1 MASRNGFVTVKL
13 RDDAY
18 ARLKAL
24 VDTLMQRG
32 WNAAGV
38 KRSDPI
44 SHASVME
51 VALVT
56 LEQKIKVRR

>member
-18 ARLKAL
+18 ARLKTL

-32 WNAAGV
+32 WIATGIE
-38 KRSDPI
+38 RRDPI
-44 SHASVME
+44 SLASVME
-51 VALVT
+51 VALVA
-56 LEQKIKVRR
+56 LEQKIKARR

>member
-24 VDTLMQRG
+24 VDTIMQHG
-32 WNAAGV
+32 WDVTSV

-56 LEQKIKVRR
+56 LEQKIKARR

>member
-13 RDDAY
+13 RDAAY

-32 WNAAGV
+32 WSVTGAVRNDA
-38 KRSDPI
+38 I
-44 SHASVME
+44 SNASVME
-51 VALVT
+51 VALES
-56 LEQKIKVRR
+56 LERKIKARR